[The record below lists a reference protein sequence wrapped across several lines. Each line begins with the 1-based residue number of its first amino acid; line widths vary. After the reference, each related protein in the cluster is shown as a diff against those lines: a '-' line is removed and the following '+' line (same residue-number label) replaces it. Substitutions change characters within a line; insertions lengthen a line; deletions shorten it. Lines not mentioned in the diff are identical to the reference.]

1 MTVRGGYLGGAA
13 QVVVVDLLDGLEVDD
28 PLQLGLVFV
37 CGDKAT
43 CWGQK
48 RPLKSWQTFMW
59 DGERRAQHFC
69 WRLRGSGSWLRVVSS
84 FSAEVQREP
93 VGNSQPFCL
102 QAQTLQLPT

>member
-48 RPLKSWQTFMW
+48 RPLKS
-59 DGERRAQHFC
+59 
-69 WRLRGSGSWLRVVSS
+69 
-84 FSAEVQREP
+84 
-93 VGNSQPFCL
+93 
-102 QAQTLQLPT
+102 